1 MSASVTSLYPRRW
14 WALAVLVAGQFMFVA
29 DAFIVNVAIPSIKA
43 DLGASSSEIEA
54 VVAIY
59 QIAYAAL
66 LITGGRL
73 GDIHGRKRWF
83 IIGVLGF
90 TAASAWCA
98 IAGSPLMLIAA
109 RGAQGITAAFM
120 VPQVLASI
128 QTMFPSEERTRAFGV
143 VGLALGLGGAA
154 GLMLGG
160 WLISLDVHGL
170 GWRSA
175 FIINIPVGLL
185 VAASALPLVPE
196 PHTASRTRLDV
207 PGVLVLAIGLALV
220 LGPALFGRDMG
231 WPWWIWPTVGF
242 GALLLAAFLRLEAAI
257 ARRKGEPLIDPAI
270 LSHKPF
276 AFGLAATFSFYLGFT
291 SFLLVLTLLLQD
303 GLGHSAL
310 ETGLASAPLALAFLI
325 ASRLAVGLTRLDRI
339 ATIKAGSGILAISQ
353 VALMALV
360 WEMPKPTLLML
371 ATPLAVYGFGQGF
384 VMSPLLNE
392 VLAKARHAP
401 AGAVSGV
408 LITVQQISGAFGI
421 ALVGTAYFAAV
432 NHYPAAADRAGFL
445 VSMFA
450 QLAMAG
456 TAYLCLRQM
465 ASTGESNLSVVR
477 QQMETGT

>member
-1 MSASVTSLYPRRW
+1 
-14 WALAVLVAGQFMFVA
+14 
-29 DAFIVNVAIPSIKA
+29 
-43 DLGASSSEIEA
+43 
-54 VVAIY
+54 
-59 QIAYAAL
+59 
-66 LITGGRL
+66 
-73 GDIHGRKRWF
+73 
-83 IIGVLGF
+83 
-90 TAASAWCA
+90 
-98 IAGSPLMLIAA
+98 
-109 RGAQGITAAFM
+109 M

-196 PHTASRTRLDV
+196 PQTASRTRLDV

-220 LGPALFGRDMG
+220 LGPALFGRDMA
-231 WPWWIWPTVGF
+231 WPWWIWPTVVF

-276 AFGLAATFSFYLGFT
+276 AFGLAAT
-291 SFLLVLTLLLQD
+291 
-303 GLGHSAL
+303 
-310 ETGLASAPLALAFLI
+310 
-325 ASRLAVGLTRLDRI
+325 
-339 ATIKAGSGILAISQ
+339 
-353 VALMALV
+353 
-360 WEMPKPTLLML
+360 
-371 ATPLAVYGFGQGF
+371 
-384 VMSPLLNE
+384 SPLLNE

-465 ASTGESNLSVVR
+465 ESAGETNLSVVQ